1 MMYIKDALRCLV
13 MLYEAPEERINTR
26 MYNVGQISPPPTA
39 KELVAVIKHF
49 YPEAHI
55 TFKPDPAVMEIL
67 KSIPRVI
74 TSDEAEAEWGWRIS
88 YSLTDTVRDFI
99 DEFKGLS
106 GL

>member
-1 MMYIKDALRCLV
+1 
-13 MLYEAPEERINTR
+13 

-49 YPEAHI
+49 YPEARI